1 MSKNSTKQRY
11 EAMTE
16 WVAWARSKKILP
28 SKKKKNPQAGYKQ
41 DNRY

>member
-1 MSKNSTKQRY
+1 MAKNSIKQRY

-28 SKKKKNPQAGYKQ
+28 SKKKMNPQEVHKKI
-41 DNRY
+41 NR